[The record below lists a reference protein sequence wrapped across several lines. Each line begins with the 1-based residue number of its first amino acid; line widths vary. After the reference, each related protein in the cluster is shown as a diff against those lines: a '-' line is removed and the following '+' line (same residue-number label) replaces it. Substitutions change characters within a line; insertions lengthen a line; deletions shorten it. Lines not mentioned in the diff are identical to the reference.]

1 MEERKA
7 SQKFLYLVESRKKYR
22 LTHYTVLIIIHYYT
36 YYYYYYYYYYC
47 IYQGS
52 STATGLSISV

>member
-36 YYYYYYYYYYC
+36 YYYYYYYYYC